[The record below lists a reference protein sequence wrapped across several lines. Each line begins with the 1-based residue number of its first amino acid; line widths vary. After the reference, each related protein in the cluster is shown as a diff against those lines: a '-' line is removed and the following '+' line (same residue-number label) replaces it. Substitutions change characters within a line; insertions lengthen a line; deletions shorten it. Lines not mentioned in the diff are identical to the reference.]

1 MLDVGCG
8 DGARTLA
15 NLPAGSIGL
24 DISRV
29 ALSLAADVVDDA
41 RLLRGDL
48 ATLPVRDGGVDAVTA
63 YHAVFHVPRT
73 EHPHVFGEFARVLRP
88 GGWLL
93 MTLPSGAVDT
103 VREGWMGGRMR
114 FSTFGRQAT
123 LDALVEAGLRVG
135 ATPTVTD
142 PLGSTTQMVLATRAS

>member
-1 MLDVGCG
+1 
-8 DGARTLA
+8 
-15 NLPAGSIGL
+15 
-24 DISRV
+24 
-29 ALSLAADVVDDA
+29 
-41 RLLRGDL
+41 
-48 ATLPVRDGGVDAVTA
+48 
-63 YHAVFHVPRT
+63 
-73 EHPHVFGEFARVLRP
+73 
-88 GGWLL
+88 

-123 LDALVEAGLRVG
+123 LDALVEAGLRIG